1 MINQNLYKL
10 LDYTDDN
17 TMYTFNQHRDENVY
31 VDEDF
36 CIIIFYNKYVF
47 KVFYFCSK
55 YAYWCTY
62 LFWFTFHFI

>member
-36 CIIIFYNKYVF
+36 CIIIF
-47 KVFYFCSK
+47 
-55 YAYWCTY
+55 
-62 LFWFTFHFI
+62 LQ